1 MFKIFVVA
9 MAFLTVPVVC
19 VSVASSPSGVH
30 AADAIAARTVTTVV
44 QANSSGEAVVKAQ
57 NRYPKGKVTGVRKTG
72 GAKSK
77 SWIVTLRIK

>member
-1 MFKIFVVA
+1 MFKTFVVA
-9 MAFLTVPVVC
+9 MAFLTVSVAC
-19 VSVASSPSGVH
+19 VSVALSPAGAH
-30 AADAIAARTVTTVV
+30 AADVVAARTVTTVV

-77 SWIVTLRIK
+77 SWIVTLRLK